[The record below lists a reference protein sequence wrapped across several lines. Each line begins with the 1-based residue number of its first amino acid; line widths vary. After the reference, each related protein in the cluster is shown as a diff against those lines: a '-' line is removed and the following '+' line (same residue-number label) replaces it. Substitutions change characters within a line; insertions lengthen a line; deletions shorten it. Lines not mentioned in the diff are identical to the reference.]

1 MIVGLG
7 IDLVELDRVERILA
21 RWGTTFVSRIMSEA
35 EAAALPGGSPA
46 GSTDAV
52 AVAVAVKEAASK
64 AIGTGWS
71 RGVRWRDVVVDH
83 SPRGA
88 PAARLE
94 ARALA
99 TARRLGSTGATEVR
113 VFRRPGLVIA
123 TVRLLA

>member
-7 IDLVELDRVERILA
+7 IDLVELDRVERILG
-21 RWGTTFVSRIMSEA
+21 RWGTTFLARIMSGA
-35 EAAALPGGSPA
+35 EAAALPSRSPE
-46 GSTDAV
+46 AV

-83 SPRGA
+83 R
-88 PAARLE
+88 PAGPPEARLE

-99 TARRLGSTGATEVR
+99 VARRLGSDGATEVA